1 MCYSS
6 VCCWS
11 AACLLHAAQK
21 SKSLVLARTGSSL
34 STPFKESFD
43 MLSGNSQ
50 QALQQLVTQGSKL
63 IPEGSSIRD
72 SYDKL
77 SVSSQH
83 ALYHLVNSGLSLPSL
98 LPHKKEPKDL
108 LSTTN
113 ADSKADKASIT
124 QLTSDLHLARQ
135 ENEML
140 TDLLQRSQEEVSIS
154 QGRTHE
160 LLTSLARI
168 EDDRSLLAS
177 QNAYLQSVVEK
188 VPEAKECAQQMPACD
203 EAPQCPVCDDV
214 PCTAESMYGPFGSQ
228 VSL

>member
-1 MCYSS
+1 
-6 VCCWS
+6 
-11 AACLLHAAQK
+11 
-21 SKSLVLARTGSSL
+21 
-34 STPFKESFD
+34 

-83 ALYHLVNSGLSLPSL
+83 ALYHLVNSGLSIPSL

-108 LSTTN
+108 LSASS
-113 ADSKADKASIT
+113 ADSKADQASIA
-124 QLTSDLHLARQ
+124 QLTTDLRSAQQ

-140 TDLLQRSQEEVSIS
+140 TDLLQRSQEEVSMS

-160 LLTSLARI
+160 LLTSLARV
-168 EDDRSLLAS
+168 EDNRSSLAS

-188 VPEAKECAQQMPACD
+188 FPEAKECAQQTPACD
-203 EAPQCPVCDDV
+203 EVPQCPVCDDV
-214 PCTAESMYGPFGSQ
+214 PCTAESLYGPFGSQ

>member
-1 MCYSS
+1 MYKSLHLAYKCSHFL
-6 VCCWS
+6 
-11 AACLLHAAQK
+11 AACI
-21 SKSLVLARTGSSL
+21 GSSL

-50 QALQQLVTQGSKL
+50 QALQQLVTQGAKL

-83 ALYHLVNSGLSLPSL
+83 ALYNLVNSGISLPSL

-108 LSTTN
+108 LSTSN
-113 ADSKADKASIT
+113 ADSKAHKASIA
-124 QLTSDLHLARQ
+124 QLTTDLRSAQQ

-140 TDLLQRSQEEVSIS
+140 TDLLQRSQEEVSMS
-154 QGRTHE
+154 QDRTHE
-160 LLTSLARI
+160 LLSSLARV
-168 EDDRSLLAS
+168 EDNRSSLAN
-177 QNAYLQSVVEK
+177 QNAYLQSVLEK
-188 VPEAKECAQQMPACD
+188 VPEAKECAHQMLACD

-214 PCTAESMYGPFGSQ
+214 PCTAESLYGPCGSQ

>member
-1 MCYSS
+1 
-6 VCCWS
+6 
-11 AACLLHAAQK
+11 
-21 SKSLVLARTGSSL
+21 
-34 STPFKESFD
+34 

-83 ALYHLVNSGLSLPSL
+83 ALYHLVKSGLSLPSL

-108 LSTTN
+108 LSNSN
-113 ADSKADKASIT
+113 AENKADKASIA
-124 QLTSDLHLARQ
+124 QLTTDLHLAQQ
-135 ENEML
+135 ENAML
-140 TDLLQRSQEEVSIS
+140 TDLLQRSQDEVSIS

-160 LLTSLARI
+160 LLTSLASI
-168 EDDRSLLAS
+168 ENDRSLLAS
-177 QNAYLQSVVEK
+177 QNAYLQSVLEK

-203 EAPQCPVCDDV
+203 EAPQCPVCDVV
-214 PCTAESMYGPFGSQ
+214 PCTAESLYGPFGSQ

>member
-1 MCYSS
+1 
-6 VCCWS
+6 
-11 AACLLHAAQK
+11 
-21 SKSLVLARTGSSL
+21 
-34 STPFKESFD
+34 

-77 SVSSQH
+77 SVNSQH
-83 ALYHLVNSGLSLPSL
+83 ALYHLVTSGLSLPSL
-98 LPHKKEPKDL
+98 LPHKKESKDL
-108 LSTTN
+108 LSTSN
-113 ADSKADKASIT
+113 ADSKADKASIA
-124 QLTSDLHLARQ
+124 QLTTDLHLAQQ
-135 ENEML
+135 ENEKV
-140 TDLLQRSQEEVSIS
+140 TDLLQRSQEDLSIS

-160 LLTSLARI
+160 LLTSLARV

-188 VPEAKECAQQMPACD
+188 LPEAKECAQQFPACD
-203 EAPQCPVCDDV
+203 EAPQCPVCDHQ
-214 PCTAESMYGPFGSQ
+214 PCTAESLYGPFGSQ